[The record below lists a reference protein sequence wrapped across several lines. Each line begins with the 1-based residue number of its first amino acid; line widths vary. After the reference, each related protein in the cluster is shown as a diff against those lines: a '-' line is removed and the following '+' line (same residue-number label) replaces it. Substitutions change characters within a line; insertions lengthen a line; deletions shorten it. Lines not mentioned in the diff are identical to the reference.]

1 MSLFREYLTWTMDKE
16 ILSEK
21 EKNRALAE
29 ELEKQQKADE
39 EKKQVEE

>member
-1 MSLFREYLTWTMDKE
+1 MDKE

>member
-1 MSLFREYLTWTMDKE
+1 MDKE

-29 ELEKQQKADE
+29 ELEKQQKAD
-39 EKKQVEE
+39 